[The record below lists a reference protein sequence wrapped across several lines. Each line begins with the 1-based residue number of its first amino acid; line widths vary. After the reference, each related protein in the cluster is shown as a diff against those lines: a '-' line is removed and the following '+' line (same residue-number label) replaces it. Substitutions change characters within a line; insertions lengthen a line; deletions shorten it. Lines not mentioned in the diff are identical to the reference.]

1 MGKRKKRK
9 KSSKGGFR
17 ALVWVFLFAAFV
29 SFVLYGVWQVLQ
41 YKGVDTAIE
50 MPQGEVSDTK
60 EYRVGEK
67 GSGNTSVASP
77 KRGVRHPYKNLE
89 VPRNAS
95 TQKRKEQLI
104 EHTGYTV
111 SYNADWRIPNWVGY
125 ELLRSE
131 LEGGVKRS
139 DNFMPDPQVKGK
151 SAESSDYRRSGFDRG
166 HMAPA
171 GDMTWNKQAMQESF
185 YFSNICPQN
194 PNLNGGAW
202 RLLEEQIRLW
212 AQKDSAV
219 VVVCGPIV
227 NPSRKMKKIGKNGVV
242 VPSSFFKVVLVP
254 YSDRPKGIGF
264 IFKNS
269 DTSKPIREFAVSIDS
284 VESVTGLDFF
294 APLPDEVESRV
305 EASFS
310 LDDWSWRRQ

>member
-9 KSSKGGFR
+9 KSSRGGFR

-41 YKGVDTAIE
+41 YKGADTSIA
-50 MPQGEVSDTK
+50 MPKGNVLHLQEH
-60 EYRVGEK
+60 RVVEK
-67 GSGNTSVASP
+67 GSENRSVATP
-77 KRGVRHPYKNLE
+77 KRGIRHPYKNLE
-89 VPRNAS
+89 VPRNVS

-104 EHTGYTV
+104 EHAGYTV

-139 DNFMPDPQVKGK
+139 DNFMPDPQVKKK
-151 SAESSDYRRSGFDRG
+151 SAENSDYRRSGFDRG

-171 GDMTWNKQAMQESF
+171 GDMTWDKQAMQESF

-194 PNLNGGAW
+194 PSLNSGAW

-212 AQKDSAV
+212 AKKDSAV

-254 YSDRPKGIGF
+254 YGDRPKGIGF
-264 IFKNS
+264 LFKNS
-269 DTSKPIREFAVSIDS
+269 DTSKPFREFAVSIDS

-294 APLPDEVESRV
+294 APLPDTVELRV

-310 LDDWSWRRQ
+310 LDDWSWRR

>member
-9 KSSKGGFR
+9 KSSRGGFR

-41 YKGVDTAIE
+41 YKGADTSIA
-50 MPQGEVSDTK
+50 MPKGNVLHLQEH
-60 EYRVGEK
+60 RVVEK
-67 GSGNTSVASP
+67 GSENRSVATP
-77 KRGVRHPYKNLE
+77 KRGIRHPYKNLE
-89 VPRNAS
+89 VPRNVS

-139 DNFMPDPQVKGK
+139 DNFMPDPQVKKK
-151 SAESSDYRRSGFDRG
+151 SAENSDYRRSGFDRG

-171 GDMTWNKQAMQESF
+171 GDMTWDKQAMQESF

-194 PNLNGGAW
+194 PSLNSGAW

-212 AQKDSAV
+212 AKKDSAV

-242 VPSSFFKVVLVP
+242 VPSFFFKVVLVP
-254 YSDRPKGIGF
+254 YGDRPKGIGF
-264 IFKNS
+264 LFKNS
-269 DTSKPIREFAVSIDS
+269 DTSKPFREFAVSIDS

-294 APLPDEVESRV
+294 APLPDTVELRV

-310 LDDWSWRRQ
+310 LDDWSWRR

>member
-9 KSSKGGFR
+9 KSSRGGFR

-41 YKGVDTAIE
+41 YKGADTSIA
-50 MPQGEVSDTK
+50 MPKGNVLHLQEH
-60 EYRVGEK
+60 RVVEK
-67 GSGNTSVASP
+67 GSENRSVATP
-77 KRGVRHPYKNLE
+77 KRGIRHPYKNLE
-89 VPRNAS
+89 VPRNVS

-125 ELLRSE
+125 ELVRSE

-139 DNFMPDPQVKGK
+139 DNFMPDPQVKKK
-151 SAESSDYRRSGFDRG
+151 SAENSDYRRSGFDRG

-171 GDMTWNKQAMQESF
+171 GDMTWDKQAMQESF

-194 PNLNGGAW
+194 PSLNSGAW

-212 AQKDSAV
+212 AKKDSAV

-254 YSDRPKGIGF
+254 YGDRPKGIGF
-264 IFKNS
+264 LFKNS
-269 DTSKPIREFAVSIDS
+269 DTSKPFREFAVSIDS

-294 APLPDEVESRV
+294 AQLPDTVELRV

-310 LDDWSWRRQ
+310 LDDWSWRR